1 MRQIMNNFK
10 KITLSFIILFFFNN
24 LTYADEELNEKK
36 FLFNVKKNWPFLA
49 FASVPGVED
58 TNFLVSFQV
67 DDTRSYISEIKCID
81 KFYFEILKS
90 FEEKIKFENKS
101 LKDLLCY
108 STKRALSLVRESEY
122 FKFLSPNRT
131 KGLAFNFLTGKV
143 FFVDL
148 PHPPIKPELLLEDLF
163 TYNLKNEEIGKII
176 IPEIF
181 SSEIKES
188 KI

>member
-1 MRQIMNNFK
+1 MINFK
-10 KITLSFIILFFFNN
+10 KITLSFIILFLLNN
-24 LTYADEELNEKK
+24 ITFADEELNEKR
-36 FLFNVKKNWPFLA
+36 FLSNVKKNWPFLA
-49 FASVPGVED
+49 FASVPGIDD

-67 DDTRSYISEIKCID
+67 DDSRSYISEIKCID
-81 KFYFEILKS
+81 KFYFEILKT
-90 FEEKIKFENKS
+90 FKEKIKFENKS
-101 LKDLLCY
+101 LRDLLCY

-122 FKFLSPNRT
+122 FNLLSPKKI
-131 KGLAFNFLTGKV
+131 KGLGFNFLTGRI

-163 TYNLKNEEIGKII
+163 TYNLKDEDIGKIV

-181 SSEIKES
+181 SSDIKES